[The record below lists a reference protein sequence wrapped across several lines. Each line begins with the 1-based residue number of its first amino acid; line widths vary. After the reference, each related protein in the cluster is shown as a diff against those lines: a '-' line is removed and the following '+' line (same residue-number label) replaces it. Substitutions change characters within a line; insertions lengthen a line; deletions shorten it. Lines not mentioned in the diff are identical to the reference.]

1 VVGGQNRLFRFQRYL
16 AGFVIFGPRN
26 TGGAYLEPSDIDDDK
41 LSSKEHN
48 RTFDLPVK
56 LDSGV
61 HLNSEELSNMRSAQ
75 LLLLLVAIALITDF
89 VISQPALAEDGA
101 AIYKAKC
108 AVCHGAEGQGK
119 VGPAL
124 KGTSLSADQITNLL
138 TKGDEAKK
146 APHKKAVSGLSA
158 DDAKAVAEYVK
169 SLK

>member
-1 VVGGQNRLFRFQRYL
+1 MRFAKFL
-16 AGFVIFGPRN
+16 GTLI
-26 TGGAYLEPSDIDDDK
+26 
-41 LSSKEHN
+41 
-48 RTFDLPVK
+48 
-56 LDSGV
+56 
-61 HLNSEELSNMRSAQ
+61 
-75 LLLLLVAIALITDF
+75 AIALIACF
-89 VISQPALAEDGA
+89 AVAQPALAQDGA